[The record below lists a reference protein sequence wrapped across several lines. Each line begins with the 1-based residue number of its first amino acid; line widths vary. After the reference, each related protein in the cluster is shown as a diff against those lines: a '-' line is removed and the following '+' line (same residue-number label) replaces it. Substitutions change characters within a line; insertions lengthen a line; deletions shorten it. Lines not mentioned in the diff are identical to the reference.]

1 VQLSLIVYY
10 LKSSNLSL
18 NEVKNVSLSDVEDQL
33 PKVTI
38 QLPIYNELYVVERL
52 LDAVSKI
59 NYPKDL
65 LEIQVLDDSTD
76 ETVEI
81 IARKVQEIQQNGIDI
96 QHIRRPE
103 RTGFKAGAL
112 AYGMTLAKG
121 ELIAIFDADFLPT
134 PDFLENTIAF
144 FQDSSIAV
152 VQTRWLH
159 LNEEYSLLT
168 QLQAFGLDAHFTIEQ
183 KGRNAGNHFINFNGT
198 AGIWRKT
205 AIEDAGGWSADTLTE
220 DLDLSYRAQ
229 MKGWKFKYLEEIGCP
244 AELPVTI
251 NALKSQ
257 QYRWAKGA
265 AECSK
270 KNLTNLL
277 TINTL
282 KFTTKLHGFFHLMNS
297 TVFVAILILAIL
309 SVPVLITTSQSGSYA
324 NIFRFTAVFQSSWLI
339 LGFFYWISYG
349 RNSDNKSFLTF
360 TKRFFLFLTLVMGLS
375 LHNAIAVIEGW
386 LGRKTSFIRTP
397 KFNIKDKTDT
407 WKTKKY
413 LVKKIGIT
421 TFLEIALFLYCT
433 FAIFLEFHYQNFG
446 MLPFHT
452 MLAIGLSM
460 VIFHTFKEVN

>member
-1 VQLSLIVYY
+1 LSLLILYFIPLIFIFLFSLVQLSLIVYY

-198 AGIWRKT
+198 AGRCWRMVSRY
-205 AIEDAGGWSADTLTE
+205 AHGRL
-220 DLDLSYRAQ
+220 R
-229 MKGWKFKYLEEIGCP
+229 F
-244 AELPVTI
+244 EL
-251 NALKSQ
+251 
-257 QYRWAKGA
+257 
-265 AECSK
+265 
-270 KNLTNLL
+270 
-277 TINTL
+277 
-282 KFTTKLHGFFHLMNS
+282 
-297 TVFVAILILAIL
+297 
-309 SVPVLITTSQSGSYA
+309 
-324 NIFRFTAVFQSSWLI
+324 
-339 LGFFYWISYG
+339 
-349 RNSDNKSFLTF
+349 
-360 TKRFFLFLTLVMGLS
+360 
-375 LHNAIAVIEGW
+375 
-386 LGRKTSFIRTP
+386 
-397 KFNIKDKTDT
+397 
-407 WKTKKY
+407 
-413 LVKKIGIT
+413 
-421 TFLEIALFLYCT
+421 
-433 FAIFLEFHYQNFG
+433 
-446 MLPFHT
+446 
-452 MLAIGLSM
+452 
-460 VIFHTFKEVN
+460 